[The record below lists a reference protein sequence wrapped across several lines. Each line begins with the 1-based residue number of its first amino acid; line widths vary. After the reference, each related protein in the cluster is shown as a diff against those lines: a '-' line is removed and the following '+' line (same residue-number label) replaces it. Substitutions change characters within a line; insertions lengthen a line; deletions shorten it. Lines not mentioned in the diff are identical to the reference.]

1 VHLASKVVTAMRK
14 AAVGVAVLAS
24 GLLAACSGRPSPDAT
39 VQPVSVS
46 GPDPVPVRITQ
57 VVTSKAQPVEGAL
70 SYLRVDHAGGATVI
84 DGRLPGSQQV
94 TLWLPA
100 GQYRL
105 RSWQRTCDGNCSHL
119 DQPTI
124 ECARAFSLHRGEPL
138 VVTIQVDWTSNCT
151 VVLRYQ

>member
-1 VHLASKVVTAMRK
+1 MRK

-24 GLLAACSGRPSPDAT
+24 GLLAACGGQPSPDAT
-39 VQPVSVS
+39 VQPVTGS

-57 VVTSKAQPVEGAL
+57 VVVSRVQPVEGAL
-70 SYLRVDHAGGATVI
+70 SYLRVDHADGATVI
-84 DGRLPGSQQV
+84 DGRLPGSHQV
-94 TLWLPA
+94 TLGLPA

-124 ECARAFSLHRGEPL
+124 ECARTFSLARREPL
-138 VVTIQVDWTSNCT
+138 VVTVQVDWTAKCT
-151 VVLRYQ
+151 VVLRHQ